1 MSFIRQNCKRGE
13 IYWVSTQKKKGCNAF
28 KKYWSNPRQVEPS
41 DQFSHR
47 DRSSSSLRQTADRS
61 GRRLE
66 RQSGEERWKNGGNVA
81 NDRQIDRKREREML
95 WGLGLGQSMSCGS
108 EQGKTAA
115 AAAAAGAMFSQ
126 RTTGFY
132 LHTTR
137 LTHVECHGFHTSI
150 YSSTHLL

>member
-1 MSFIRQNCKRGE
+1 MLLIRRRIVKLGGFIGSGQTLVRWSHQTSSVTERQKRQFSKTDSRQVGEKTGEAKRRGE
-13 IYWVSTQKKKGCNAF
+13 VEKQRKCSQ
-28 KKYWSNPRQVEPS
+28 RQ
-41 DQFSHR
+41 
-47 DRSSSSLRQTADRS
+47 
-61 GRRLE
+61 
-66 RQSGEERWKNGGNVA
+66 
-81 NDRQIDRKREREML
+81 REREML
-95 WGLGLGQSMSCGS
+95 WGPGPGQSMLCGS

-137 LTHVECHGFHTSI
+137 LTHVECHGFHSSI